1 MKIITSQDLMTMI
14 IQGNKMLDIWFF
26 NPERQGNKNCIVLY
40 PVTTSMSL
48 TEIMDKKVIIVDMS
62 NKKEKEEPTSEDD
75 SLLSAKALD
84 FLSRKAYRNSSNE
97 ERIGLIKLAKTL
109 YPGG

>member
-1 MKIITSQDLMTMI
+1 MKLITGKDLITMI
-14 IQGNKMLDIWFF
+14 VQKQDISNVFVYDPDRKTSVF
-26 NPERQGNKNCIVLY
+26 GELV
-40 PVTTSMSL
+40 PVNTNLRLEDILKPSL
-48 TEIMDKKVIIVDMS
+48 IMIDKS
-62 NKKEKEEPTSEDD
+62 PYKEEPTSEDD

-97 ERIGLIKLAKTL
+97 ERMGLIKLAKTL